1 MFDNKKVKKKVFTYK
16 RIQLEYSTKI
26 LNING
31 TIYRTS

>member
-1 MFDNKKVKKKVFTYK
+1 MLDNKKVKKKVFTYK

-31 TIYRTS
+31 EIYQIS